1 GCEFEDV
8 DGVACGADGEEGAC
22 GVESHAVD
30 AGGHAAAAE
39 LVELF
44 GGGDGEDADDGSFV
58 GCGGEEGASVVEG
71 DAGEGGAVSFSDVDG
86 FEFDG
91 VEEEN
96 VAGCGGDVGGCWRG
110 VRRMGRGQSPSY
122 AASRAVHTDSE
133 MAMVLVEG
141 HKIHRHH
148 RHCGRPG
155 TPISWIQW
163 SGAMENLSMAQ
174 APMDGLAQSTDASEA
189 SMAMR
194 IKDDS
199 TQKGVALINQNSRDA
214 RVPAE
219 KKAPRKMVN
228 LSKGYNREEKV
239 METNNSSIVSKRS
252 VERLYLPKP
261 HFFQYFVR
269 KPIRRSPLINRGY
282 WLRMHVIE
290 KVVGNFLDE
299 DSEKHKI
306 IVNLGCGY
314 DPGPFR
320 WITRGYGKG
329 VTFVDVDYPELI
341 SKKRDVI
348 MRNHEMESLISPV
361 RADIEDSALVLSSE
375 RYMAVGCD
383 LRDTTKLSEI
393 LEQRLKITSCL
404 VLCVAEVS
412 VTYMDVDSADALL
425 RWAAQYNDVR
435 FCMLEQCLPDGDKH
449 PFAQKMLQHFEK
461 LRSPLRCIQAYPT
474 LEDQESRF
482 LKAGYRTAH
491 ARTLCDLW
499 QDDSTFMSPDL
510 RLTLNSVEPFDE
522 WEEFALFSSHYFL
535 LEAFKS
541 PWTTS
546 KVGTSSI
553 RVLHSSRIPSGALPN
568 HEAINLQVTSSSNNG
583 RRRRFGAMIQY
594 SESTIG
600 FYGGVGHKGRMQDTD
615 RYLTSG
621 CEARR
626 ERVPDPPT
634 HIQARMCHTITRLQ
648 DGKDLLVGGRTSPDE
663 ALHGCWLRSSEG
675 WSAVGNLPIPLY
687 RHCATAVTVG
697 RDTKDVGV
705 LVFGGRTTGG
715 ASVRQWFLWQESRG
729 WSEVH
734 GTGPN
739 DAGYR
744 FGAAILAT
752 HANRGLLF
760 GGMMED
766 GVLCDWIWEWSI
778 VYPGS
783 AGPLVQLERRLDIQ
797 ISPRIG
803 ACLVSSPVGL
813 LLIGGVSKS
822 PIPKEEE
829 ILCLWD
835 RDRGK
840 AEGLQEFGISPV
852 TLDFGSSRPL
862 LVGHA
867 ACDSGNSVLVVGGGA
882 VCFSFGAHWNEDIW
896 TMHCSNHSEDSNTAQ
911 RWIAGK
917 NEPLDGRS
925 ERGLRGE
932 DSRAATT
939 YAANSEEILRVK
951 IDTAGDFDRL
961 IAEGKP
967 FVMEGLDIGNCTKN
981 WTVEELIK
989 KIGPD
994 RIVTVHQAQDDHM
1007 NFQQKNFSYVK
1018 KPFGEFMR
1026 EASGGSKQY
1035 LRSLAAEKPA
1045 DQPACFYDDFPC
1057 LREDFH
1063 LPVQLE
1069 TVSCNHHSSPLR
1081 ISGPVNM
1088 WLHYDVMANILCQ
1101 TSGSKIVA
1109 LYSPSDAVH
1118 FRIPPGSSSSPVNV
1132 WADETH
1138 GRGVIKDERPYIR
1151 ATLNGGDILYIPPLW
1166 LHSASPL
1173 GTMSIAINVF
1183 FKSLE
1188 TGYSAGRDVYGNRD
1202 LAPYENGRKG
1212 IEKMVKA
1219 FDRLPRDIGSAYLER
1234 LANELKEKA
1243 TGLRRS

>member
-1 GCEFEDV
+1 
-8 DGVACGADGEEGAC
+8 
-22 GVESHAVD
+22 
-30 AGGHAAAAE
+30 
-39 LVELF
+39 
-44 GGGDGEDADDGSFV
+44 
-58 GCGGEEGASVVEG
+58 
-71 DAGEGGAVSFSDVDG
+71 
-86 FEFDG
+86 
-91 VEEEN
+91 
-96 VAGCGGDVGGCWRG
+96 
-110 VRRMGRGQSPSY
+110 
-122 AASRAVHTDSE
+122 
-133 MAMVLVEG
+133 
-141 HKIHRHH
+141 
-148 RHCGRPG
+148 
-155 TPISWIQW
+155 
-163 SGAMENLSMAQ
+163 MAQ

-228 LSKGYNREEKV
+228 LSKGYNRDEKV

-499 QDDSTFMSPDL
+499 QDDSTFMSLDL

-522 WEEFALFSSHYFL
+522 WEEFALFLSHYFL

-553 RVLHSSRIPSGALPN
+553 RDLHSSRIPSGALPN

-583 RRRRFGAMIQY
+583 RRRRFGAMIKY
-594 SESTIG
+594 SETTIG

-729 WSEVH
+729 WSEKKRYSVFGTEIVERLKVYRSLGLVQLLWILAAHDHYLLDMLLVTQGTQYLWLVEGLSAFPSVSLSVH
-734 GTGPN
+734 GT
-739 DAGYR
+739 
-744 FGAAILAT
+744 T
-752 HANRGLLF
+752 
-760 GGMMED
+760 
-766 GVLCDWIWEWSI
+766 
-778 VYPGS
+778 
-783 AGPLVQLERRLDIQ
+783 PLVFR
-797 ISPRIG
+797 
-803 ACLVSSPVGL
+803 
-813 LLIGGVSKS
+813 
-822 PIPKEEE
+822 
-829 ILCLWD
+829 
-835 RDRGK
+835 
-840 AEGLQEFGISPV
+840 
-852 TLDFGSSRPL
+852 TLMK
-862 LVGHA
+862 
-867 ACDSGNSVLVVGGGA
+867 VL
-882 VCFSFGAHWNEDIW
+882 GAHWNEDIW

-1018 KPFGEFMR
+1018 KRFGEFMR

-1057 LREDFH
+1057 LGEDFH